1 MFTGEFDMKNLN
13 YLNTLQTILSIPK
26 DKLRVALCGPFY
38 NKSPIINPTF
48 SPKEQTNNKSLL

>member
-1 MFTGEFDMKNLN
+1 MKNLN

-38 NKSPIINPTF
+38 NKSPIINPMFKPIEHT
-48 SPKEQTNNKSLL
+48 SIKSFVNE